1 MTISDTDNF
10 QLELTLN
17 PKIYSHCQGRN
28 YETWGIGL
36 TNEQYLEREV
46 VSYQGPMCKAS
57 RDFLKDREG
66 VLYWVLR
73 DKTIV
78 KKDTD
83 DEDIYNIVCACE
95 TLGRKSI
102 VHDPNG
108 NEGKGQIHKDIL
120 STVIGSVYTF
130 PEFRKRGYA
139 SNMFVQLIK
148 KMEEY
153 LYEANSSDLN
163 FSYLYSEV
171 GEYYSR
177 FGYKSFHIPLLEFKI
192 PEQESDI
199 TTASETLIPIDQVND
214 HLENSEILQFGGF
227 EELMETYT
235 KKFENAFKESVN
247 GNEDK
252 YIVATYPNARINDW
266 FHRRGIHTYF
276 CRNFQDGEGIND
288 EEETEIRKL
297 SKELVFGLKLKS
309 NPDNFLVYHQDVA
322 SNELVI
328 LLVNSDSNENY
339 IKLIQDTIRLSSI
352 SHKINKHKIKKVKV
366 WITELITDFS
376 DRLSFKQKLEDFE
389 AFKEDEI
396 NLKLNNNKQLIDL
409 YNSLK
414 SKGSIE
420 FELLGNTESLSAI
433 RFLDDKLNEQTIKND
448 SLIWSFN
455 SKWTWF

>member
-1 MTISDTDNF
+1 MTISDPQNF
-10 QLELTLN
+10 ELELTLS
-17 PKIYSHCQGRN
+17 PKIYSYCQSRN

-46 VSYQGPMCKAS
+46 VSYQGPMCNAS

-78 KKDTD
+78 KKDAD
-83 DEDIYNIVCACE
+83 DEDTYNIVCACE

-102 VHDPNG
+102 VYDPNG
-108 NEGKGQIHKDIL
+108 NEGKGQIHQDIL

-139 SNMFVQLIK
+139 SNMFVLLIK

-153 LYEANSSDLN
+153 LYGANSSNLN

-177 FGYKSFHIPLLEFKI
+177 FGYKSFHIPLFEFKV
-192 PEQESDI
+192 PEP
-199 TTASETLIPIDQVND
+199 TTTTTETLIPIDKVNNYLD
-214 HLENSEILQFGGF
+214 HSEILKFGEF
-227 EELMETYT
+227 EELMETY
-235 KKFENAFKESVN
+235 KNKFETAFKESVK
-247 GNEDK
+247 GNKDK

-276 CRNFQDGEGIND
+276 CRNSQDGDSNEAK
-288 EEETEIRKL
+288 IREL

-339 IKLIQDTIRLSSI
+339 VKLIQDTIKLSSI
-352 SHKINKHKIKKVKV
+352 SDKINKHKIKKVKV

-376 DRLSFKQKLEDFE
+376 DRLSFKQRLEDFE

-396 NLKLNNNKQLIDL
+396 NLKLGERKQLIDL

-414 SKGSIE
+414 SEDSIE
-420 FELLGNTESLSAI
+420 FELLGNIESLSAI
-433 RFLDDKLNEQTIKND
+433 RFLDDELNEQTIKDD

-455 SKWTWF
+455 SKWTWY